1 MYGLHGFY
9 CQIKKLGNYSI
20 LTISAVFVPSDSFSH
35 VCIESKSPPNCQLI
49 KTNKA

>member
-20 LTISAVFVPSDSFSH
+20 LTISAVFVPSDSFSPLLNLNRRPI
-35 VCIESKSPPNCQLI
+35 VN
-49 KTNKA
+49 